1 MTKKTPNPDT
11 FHLMQSFRTFSSK
24 KLSDSFSKWLSRGI
38 YNRNSNNKNIKIC
51 EHWKPNALALNH
63 GFLKSANN

>member
-24 KLSDSFSKWLSRGI
+24 KLSDSFSKWLSKGI

-51 EHWKPNALALNH
+51 EHWKPNALALIH